1 MRENKILFIFCCIE
15 ETARQ
20 IWILLEWGGNL
31 TVGFVIDMNIT

>member
-20 IWILLEWGGNL
+20 YGFYWNGEGTLLWASL
-31 TVGFVIDMNIT
+31 SI